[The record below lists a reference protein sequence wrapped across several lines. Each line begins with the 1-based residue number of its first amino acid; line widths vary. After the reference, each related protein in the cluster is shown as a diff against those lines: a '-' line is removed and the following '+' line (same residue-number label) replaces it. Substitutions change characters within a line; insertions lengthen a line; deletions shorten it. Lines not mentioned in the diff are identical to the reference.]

1 MISIVQHSRPTSV
14 MMVRS
19 LLRIR
24 LRTTIFVLKLNRDQS
39 HVMRSSRMRLPFFG
53 GLARSS
59 EAVHSFAALL

>member
-1 MISIVQHSRPTSV
+1 MT
-14 MMVRS
+14 VRS

-39 HVMRSSRMRLPFFG
+39 HVIRSSRMRLPLLG